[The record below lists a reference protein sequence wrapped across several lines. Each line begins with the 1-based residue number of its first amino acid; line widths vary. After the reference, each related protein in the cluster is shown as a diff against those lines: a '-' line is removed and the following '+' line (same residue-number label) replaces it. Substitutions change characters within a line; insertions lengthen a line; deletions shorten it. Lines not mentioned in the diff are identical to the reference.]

1 VCAAN
6 EVLARAIGLP
16 ATRTATSKS
25 CFMPMYRQ
33 LENEPGLNALVSSP
47 YDELLHSVR
56 QGDMSDLS
64 EGD

>member
-1 VCAAN
+1 
-6 EVLARAIGLP
+6 
-16 ATRTATSKS
+16 
-25 CFMPMYRQ
+25 MPVYRQ
-33 LENEPGLNALVSSP
+33 LENEPRLNALVSSP